1 MSFFPT
7 PPIASPM
14 PVKDPIDELMKSVSH
29 DLTLTPKDSRQ
40 QSRLGGQLQTPPS
53 STENLTAEPVVA
65 PLRPPK
71 KPLDNSPATAS
82 QVNGGSNVQAARAPA
97 RAKQGSISRPKM
109 RSRSW
114 TSKAVRQYE
123 ADSKNTSPEMGWD
136 NFATEA
142 KARVGIPHCGQAQS
156 IRSFGRKWFQP
167 ASGPKDLVVCAAC
180 YCDEVI
186 HTGEELKWTIA
197 PGLTEASDTKIR
209 CALGGRFNL
218 KIAMARAHQAKDF
231 SYFWV
236 AAQRLGSHPPCEDMG
251 VVNAEWWTL
260 PGDPQGFQVCGA
272 CYAVICE
279 SLDVAHVFETKPERS
294 SANLRCCFNISHP
307 RLRNYMPRLLEL
319 DFTQNPTALIE
330 YAEVYASI
338 PTCSRDSPR
347 EGGNW
352 YGWDDCHICAECYQD
367 FARHHDIAQHMQL
380 NNTLVQESAFC
391 EMYSTRMRQL
401 YVVCSRRFPPDVG
414 ELLQSCRRRREVYAE
429 TVPQMKRILHEQKLA
444 LGQPKTPGSVQ
455 GSHTLVRAFKTLEQ
469 QWRTAE

>member
-1 MSFFPT
+1 MFPT
-7 PPIASPM
+7 AVTTSYLQPLIDYMRRRSSIPDCHGPTGVSGSIASATNTKWYNTKDNAIQGFTVCEACYEDH
-14 PVKDPIDELMKSVSH
+14 VKCHPSLSSYFQANPQVQG
-29 DLTLTPKDSRQ
+29 PKEVWACDFALSFIQ
-40 QSRLGGQLQTPPS
+40 
-53 STENLTAEPVVA
+53 
-65 PLRPPK
+65 
-71 KPLDNSPATAS
+71 
-82 QVNGGSNVQAARAPA
+82 
-97 RAKQGSISRPKM
+97 
-109 RSRSW
+109 
-114 TSKAVRQYE
+114 RQYE
-123 ADSKNTSPEMGWD
+123 ADSKITSPEMGWD

-167 ASGPKDLVVCAAC
+167 VSGPKDLVVCAAC
-180 YCDEVI
+180 YCDDVI

-197 PGLTEASDTKIR
+197 PGLTEASETKIR

-236 AAQRLGSHPPCEDMG
+236 AAQRLGSHPSCEDMG

-319 DFTQNPTALIE
+319 YFTQNPTALIE